1 LFWIFAHTITAEE
14 TTGETA
20 AETVEE
26 RPKPAKRQS
35 IFGKFNIGGLKSPA
49 KEKDA
54 KEVEAA
60 APVSE
65 NPPVLPETATTEPTS
80 EVIIPVT
87 ENPTVPGETA
97 AVPAETVAAAP
108 AAETTTSPTKEKS
121 NFLSSFIKRSR
132 SVSPSAALKDEPK
145 LDEVAAAPTTTTAA
159 AEEPVVVAAP
169 TEETAAPAE
178 TSTETT
184 SEPAKRQSVL
194 GSLGRRAS
202 KAFKGIQTPKKE
214 STPTSPV
221 AATEEATKEEETA
234 AAAATATTEEPVVQ
248 TTGETA
254 AIADV
259 VPEAVSVGKPAP
271 TVAASA

>member
-1 LFWIFAHTITAEE
+1 
-14 TTGETA
+14 
-20 AETVEE
+20 
-26 RPKPAKRQS
+26 
-35 IFGKFNIGGLKSPA
+35 LKSPA

-65 NPPVLPETATTEPTS
+65 NPPVLPETATTEPAS

-145 LDEVAAAPTTTTAA
+145 LDEVAAAPAPTTTTVA
-159 AEEPVVVAAP
+159 AEEPVFVAAP
-169 TEETAAPAE
+169 TEETAAAAPAE
-178 TSTETT
+178 TSTEAT

-234 AAAATATTEEPVVQ
+234 AAVAPAAATTTEEPVVQ

-271 TVAASA
+271 AVAASA

>member
-1 LFWIFAHTITAEE
+1 
-14 TTGETA
+14 
-20 AETVEE
+20 
-26 RPKPAKRQS
+26 
-35 IFGKFNIGGLKSPA
+35 LKSPS
-49 KEKDA
+49 KEKEQ

-97 AVPAETVAAAP
+97 AVPAEAVAAAP
-108 AAETTTSPTKEKS
+108 TTETTTSPTKEKS

-145 LDEVAAAPTTTTAA
+145 LDEVASAAPTTTAA
-159 AEEPVVVAAP
+159 VEEPVVVAAP
-169 TEETAAPAE
+169 TEEPAVAAAE
-178 TSTETT
+178 PTTEEATT
-184 SEPAKRQSVL
+184 KEPAKRESVL

-202 KAFKGIQTPKKE
+202 KAFKGINAPKKE
-214 STPTSPV
+214 STATSPV
-221 AATEEATKEEETA
+221 AATEATKEEEETA
-234 AAAATATTEEPVVQ
+234 AATTTAEPVTTATEDSTIKPA
-248 TTGETA
+248 GETV

-259 VPEAVSVGKPAP
+259 VPEAVSVGQPAP